1 GDAWS
6 QLVVLQRAR
15 HLRPVQLHAA
25 DAQQRQYR
33 HRQYDDPHAA
43 EPLQL
48 LPVEQQRPGQ
58 GIEPGDDSGA
68 GGGQAGE
75 GFEHRIGHAQI
86 GQLQQV
92 QRYRSE
98 QAQHRPEKY
107 GDQIAVPGTQLVAL
121 VAYRQPDQQAHH
133 QGDGKAG
140 EEGVPRRF
148 AKIVTDRSRRQHC
161 QGEQHQQYAD
171 DALDLGILHG
181 RLPVRKGCQRNV
193 RPIWN
198 SRSTS
203 RICFLSI
210 TNRMTW
216 SSLSITRL
224 SEAISTF
231 CPRTTAPMVVPGGS
245 LISRMARPTTLEE
258 RASPWA
264 TISMASA
271 APRRRE

>member
-1 GDAWS
+1 QQYHQVGAAFRIAPVAAHGTETPGGEVQREVDPRQHHEEHAYQLDDRAVVVADAGVVGREAADRHGGETVTDGIEQAHARRPVGQSARQGQAGVDEPEHLRRFGDAWS

-92 QRYRSE
+92 QRYRPE

-121 VAYRQPDQQAHH
+121 VAYRQPD
-133 QGDGKAG
+133 
-140 EEGVPRRF
+140 
-148 AKIVTDRSRRQHC
+148 
-161 QGEQHQQYAD
+161 
-171 DALDLGILHG
+171 
-181 RLPVRKGCQRNV
+181 
-193 RPIWN
+193 
-198 SRSTS
+198 
-203 RICFLSI
+203 
-210 TNRMTW
+210 
-216 SSLSITRL
+216 
-224 SEAISTF
+224 
-231 CPRTTAPMVVPGGS
+231 
-245 LISRMARPTTLEE
+245 
-258 RASPWA
+258 
-264 TISMASA
+264 
-271 APRRRE
+271 